1 MITTYNVSSFLILV
15 SAAVTVSHSFTLFSN
30 MPGYHVISLRS
41 NFETC
46 SHPIDAVGDCFVF
59 FLFETFS
66 HPVDAGGDG
75 GEVGAFVFLL
85 DEVAEAGKKA
95 SLLSNIC
102 FFCKTSQR

>member
-1 MITTYNVSSFLILV
+1 MGIAL
-15 SAAVTVSHSFTLFSN
+15 
-30 MPGYHVISLRS
+30 
-41 NFETC
+41 
-46 SHPIDAVGDCFVF
+46 F
-59 FLFETFS
+59 FLLHFETFS

-102 FFCKTSQR
+102 FFCETWQR

>member
-1 MITTYNVSSFLILV
+1 
-15 SAAVTVSHSFTLFSN
+15 

-59 FLFETFS
+59 FLHFETFS
-66 HPVDAGGDG
+66 HPIDAGGDG

-85 DEVAEAGKKA
+85 DEVAEAGKNLHF
-95 SLLSNIC
+95 SPI
-102 FFCKTSQR
+102 FFFL